1 MDYIVTSTGRLV
13 PIDTLQHHGVKGQKW
28 GVRRYQNKNGS
39 LTPAG
44 RKRVVQQREVNKL
57 ATRVSTGKRYVQS
70 LDSKKMVKIV
80 SYTAAVAS
88 GVLWAASAFA
98 PNTAGFTF
106 MRGSLAAVN
115 AVLSLADDAT
125 PAQKHAKSAK
135 QTKHK

>member
-1 MDYIVTSTGRLV
+1 MDYIITSTGRIIPV
-13 PIDTLQHHGVKGQKW
+13 DALQHHGIKGQKW

-39 LTPAG
+39 LTQAG
-44 RKRVVQQREVNKL
+44 RKRVVQQRETNNL
-57 ATRVSTGKRYVQS
+57 ASRVSDGKRYVQS

-80 SYTAAVAS
+80 SSTAAVAS

-115 AVLSLADDAT
+115 AVLSLADDVA
-125 PAQKHAKSAK
+125 PAQKHAKAAK